1 MKIDP
6 ITRVFSRW
14 VSSLHVAFYR
24 LVDGWSPVN
33 WNTLVL
39 TVRGRK
45 TGREISKPLLYLERD
60 GKLYVVASFGGSDK
74 APDWYL
80 NLMAKPEVTV
90 ERRWAHG
97 AYRAR
102 TLGPEERKEMWP
114 RLVALYPAY
123 ADYQRRTSRPFSWL
137 SWPRSDLKERMYAD
151 IPTGTRYEGNTVTAL
166 YRFVA

>member
-6 ITRVFSRW
+6 ITRVLSRW
-14 VSSLHVAFYR
+14 ISSMHVVFYR

-80 NLMAKPEVTV
+80 NLMANPEVTV
-90 ERRWAHG
+90 ERRWARG
-97 AYRAR
+97 VYRAR
-102 TLGPEERKEMWP
+102 TLASEERQEMWP

-123 ADYQRRTSRPFSWL
+123 ADYQRRTSRAIQLIELAP
-137 SWPRSDLKERMYAD
+137 
-151 IPTGTRYEGNTVTAL
+151 V
-166 YRFVA
+166 

>member
-6 ITRVFSRW
+6 ITRVLSRW
-14 VSSLHVAFYR
+14 VSSMHVAFYR

-80 NLMAKPEVTV
+80 NLMANPEATV
-90 ERRWAHG
+90 EWTSQKLPPYWR
-97 AYRAR
+97 AYGRA
-102 TLGPEERKEMWP
+102 TAAPIP
-114 RLVALYPAY
+114 PA
-123 ADYQRRTSRPFSWL
+123 SSC
-137 SWPRSDLKERMYAD
+137 S
-151 IPTGTRYEGNTVTAL
+151 
-166 YRFVA
+166 

>member
-6 ITRVFSRW
+6 MTRVFSRW
-14 VSSLHVAFYR
+14 FSSMHVAFYR
-24 LVDGWSPVN
+24 LVDGWSPLN

-74 APDWYL
+74 APGWYL
-80 NLMAKPEVTV
+80 NLVANPEVTV
-90 ERRWAHG
+90 ERRWTRG

-102 TLGPEERKEMWP
+102 TLAPEERQEMWP
-114 RLVALYPAY
+114 RLVAMYPGY
-123 ADYQRRTSRPFSWL
+123 ADYQRRTSRTIQLVELAP
-137 SWPRSDLKERMYAD
+137 
-151 IPTGTRYEGNTVTAL
+151 V
-166 YRFVA
+166 